1 MDQQKPQTCKQN
13 KAHEEWNVSFSC
25 YNTISERSSIIHFVK
40 ICSRHTWTWYL
51 SDFVLQLQYNLLHEK
66 ELSIQF
72 LILANKSLPV
82 NARVSTRFAYINT
95 NDDTGHTAERLD
107 GQHQQDTNLS
117 RKTLEKHRWKYQNC
131 SEIPAFCPCWI
142 IALPDNV
149 TSDESWW
156 WCRTLETTHE
166 RMHHPWSPG
175 RWLMHAKRF
184 SQPKM

>member
-51 SDFVLQLQYNLLHEK
+51 SDFVLQLQFHFTAWKGTLN
-66 ELSIQF
+66 SISYFGKQKPASQCTCQHKVR
-72 LILANKSLPV
+72 IH
-82 NARVSTRFAYINT
+82 
-95 NDDTGHTAERLD
+95 NDDTGPTAERLD
-107 GQHQQDTNLS
+107 GQHQQNTNLS

-142 IALPDNV
+142 IVLPDNV

-175 RWLMHAKRF
+175 MWLMHA
-184 SQPKM
+184 

>member
-1 MDQQKPQTCKQN
+1 MDQQKPQACKQN

-25 YNTISERSSIIHFVK
+25 YNTIGERSSIIHFVK

-66 ELSIQF
+66 ELSIRF

-95 NDDTGHTAERLD
+95 SDDTGHTAERLD

-117 RKTLEKHRWKYQNC
+117 RKNIRKASVEISELFWNSSLLPLLGNC
-131 SEIPAFCPCWI
+131 SSWQCDKWWVMMVMQDFGNYSREDAPSLEPW
-142 IALPDNV
+142 DV
-149 TSDESWW
+149 T
-156 WCRTLETTHE
+156 
-166 RMHHPWSPG
+166 
-175 RWLMHAKRF
+175 HAC
-184 SQPKM
+184 